1 VSTTPSNHYSSLASW
16 ESLLG
21 LSRLA
26 YVASAESAFGPDVF
40 TAGG

>member
-1 VSTTPSNHYSSLASW
+1 MPYNHYSSLASW

-26 YVASAESAFGPDVF
+26 NAAGVPSVFGPDVF
-40 TAGG
+40 TGGG